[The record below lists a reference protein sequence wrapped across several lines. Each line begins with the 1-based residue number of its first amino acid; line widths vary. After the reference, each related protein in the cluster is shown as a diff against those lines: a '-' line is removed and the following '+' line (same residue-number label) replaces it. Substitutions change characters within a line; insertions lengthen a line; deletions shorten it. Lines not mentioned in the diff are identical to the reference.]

1 MRVRHGLWIR
11 AIFAS
16 AIVFAGLAG
25 PAAAETPIEVVEAIA
40 DDGVYIAP
48 GFEIDGDTAEM
59 AVAIAQARRQGIKIV
74 AIAPNEPLP
83 DAEAFGLRVLQA
95 SGAAG
100 YDAVLVFTEDGDHQ
114 IAVVDEYKDRIL
126 RSIQAAQQ
134 APNAADSI
142 SAVATALLAE
152 PEPSVPAAIDVVSG
166 WVFTLIAI
174 LAAAVILDVI
184 WRQQLRRRYRER
196 IANAQTAQ
204 SQTAQSKTVPTHS
217 DSKT

>member
-16 AIVFAGLAG
+16 AIVFTGLAG
-25 PAAAETPIEVVEAIA
+25 SAAAETPIDVVDAVA

-48 GFEIDGDTAEM
+48 GFKIDADEAEIAT
-59 AVAIAQARRQGIKIV
+59 AIAEARRNGLEIV
-74 AIAPNEPLP
+74 AIAPIAPLP
-83 DAEAFGLRVLQA
+83 DAESFGLRVLQA
-95 SGAAG
+95 SGTAG
-100 YDAVLVFTEDGDHQ
+100 YDAVVVFSEDGNHQ

-126 RSIQAAQQ
+126 RSIEAAQQ

-142 SAVATALLAE
+142 SAVVTALLAE

-174 LAAAVILDVI
+174 LAAAVVLDVM
-184 WRQQLRRRYRER
+184 WRQRLRRRYQER
-196 IANAQTAQ
+196 IAQAQAAQ
-204 SQTAQSKTVPTHS
+204 SNASQSNA
-217 DSKT
+217 